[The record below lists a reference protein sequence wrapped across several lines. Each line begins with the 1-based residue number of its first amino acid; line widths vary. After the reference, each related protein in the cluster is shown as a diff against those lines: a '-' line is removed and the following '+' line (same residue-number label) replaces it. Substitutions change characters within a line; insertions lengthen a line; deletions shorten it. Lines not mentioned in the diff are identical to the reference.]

1 MSKAKMLGGSLLGAT
16 GAVGGALGL
25 GKAVKGD
32 HTALLEAMASG
43 LPLGNLA
50 YDKAVGLLALGGA
63 GAGAGVAHLLSR
75 SGAAKLQAAARAKKM
90 KDAATAAAL
99 LGGGAAGGYALG
111 KSDS

>member
-25 GKAVKGD
+25 GKAMKGD
-32 HTALLEAMASG
+32 PRALLEEIATG
-43 LPLGNLA
+43 LQLNPYGL
-50 YDKAVGLLALGGA
+50 DKAVGLLALGGA

-90 KDAATAAAL
+90 KDAAMAAAL